1 MLPTLNADW
10 RRGNEGRLHPP
21 VKSFLF
27 PIFALAAPG
36 TELERLDG
44 IVSWCLVA
52 RGLQFCDED
61 IDEAGDV
68 FDRVMEGPTPAKDI
82 VTNFD
87 STKPLYRA
95 AVVGAGLLNATI
107 PNSTATVDRWSK
119 VNSRIEA
126 MATVYGS
133 PSLVKISADLIWE
146 RITALREDKQPN
158 IPERAFR
165 VLLAI
170 NCLLGSKDEPVIGRR
185 DQIRALSVGLK
196 SSAGFF
202 GNDGQPC
209 LARLRALRNA
219 AVNQVLTVPT
229 TKQLRDDIEL
239 LERHSLIRTMPV
251 SRRATAYLMPA
262 RTTDEAALDWLKK
275 RIAPAAQVNSL
286 KRKAKA
292 LLKA

>member
-1 MLPTLNADW
+1 MSAF
-10 RRGNEGRLHPP
+10 
-21 VKSFLF
+21 VF
-27 PIFALAAPG
+27 PIYTLAAPG
-36 TELERLDG
+36 TELDRLNG
-44 IVSWCLVA
+44 IVNWCLVA
-52 RGLQFCDED
+52 RGLQLCAED
-61 IDEAGDV
+61 IDEAGEV
-68 FDRVMEGPTPAKDI
+68 FDRVMEGPTPTKDI
-82 VTNFD
+82 TTDFD
-87 STKPLYRA
+87 NTKQLHRA
-95 AVVGAGLLNATI
+95 AVVGAGLLNANI
-107 PNSTATVDRWSK
+107 PNATATVDRWSK

-126 MATVYGS
+126 MAKVYGS
-133 PSLVKISADLIWE
+133 PSRVKISAAMIWE
-146 RITALREDKQPN
+146 RISALRDDKQPN

-202 GNDGQPC
+202 GDDGQPC
-209 LARLRALRNA
+209 SSGLRALRSA
-219 AVNQVLTVPT
+219 AVNQALTVPT

-239 LERHSLIRTMPV
+239 LERHNLIRTMPV

-292 LLKA
+292 LLKT